1 MKINLTY
8 LLLLLPLLSC
18 NPTPESINFGK
29 DSCVHCKMLIMD
41 QKWGAEIVTSKG
53 KIFKFDDL
61 NCLVIYLQESNLNSE
76 SIAHLLVIDYMNPG
90 QLINAYEAWY
100 IKSDNLRSPMAS
112 GVAAVSTNTAMNLF
126 IDENGGVS
134 MNWDEAMNLFK

>member
-1 MKINLTY
+1 
-8 LLLLLPLLSC
+8 
-18 NPTPESINFGK
+18 
-29 DSCVHCKMLIMD
+29 
-41 QKWGAEIVTSKG
+41 
-53 KIFKFDDL
+53 
-61 NCLVIYLQESNLNSE
+61 
-76 SIAHLLVIDYMNPG
+76 MNPG

-100 IKSDNLRSPMAS
+100 IKSDKLRSPMAS